1 MSDAEGQVT
10 KEGFAR
16 GKMAMG
22 TDCPAGLVY
31 MWCQEGIARCFVVG
45 DDGGCV
51 VDGSVSVSERCC
63 RLLSQ
68 PSSVEEASRGV

>member
-31 MWCQEGIARCFVVG
+31 MWCQEGIARCFVV
-45 DDGGCV
+45 DRWRIVLSMVCV
-51 VDGSVSVSERCC
+51 RDR
-63 RLLSQ
+63 
-68 PSSVEEASRGV
+68 